1 MSLPNRI
8 EYCGHL
14 LGGQPSESQYKQ
26 LSVEGYKTVISF
38 RPLEEP
44 GAEKSKLQAE
54 SAGMK
59 FVNIPVAGAA
69 DFTKEK
75 ANEFQEA
82 LEKEEGP
89 FVVHCKSGGRV
100 AALFTLK
107 LGWCDNKSVDEAMA
121 EGEKIGLGGLDAT
134 IRKLL
139 R

>member
-38 RPLEEP
+38 RVPTEP
-44 GAEKSKLQAE
+44 GAEVSQAHAE
-54 SAGMK
+54 GAGLK
-59 FVNIPVAGAA
+59 YISIPVAGAA

-75 ANEFQEA
+75 ANEFHEA

-100 AALFTLK
+100 AALYTLK
-107 LGWCDNKSVDEAMA
+107 LGWCDGKSVDEAMA

>member
-38 RPLEEP
+38 RVETEP
-44 GAEKSKLQAE
+44 GAEKSQAHAE
-54 SAGMK
+54 GAGLK
-59 FVNIPVAGAA
+59 YISIPVAGAG

-75 ANEFQEA
+75 ANEFHEA
-82 LEKEEGP
+82 LENGEGP

-100 AALFTLK
+100 AALYTLK

>member
-26 LSVEGYKTVISF
+26 LSVEGYRTVISL
-38 RPLEEP
+38 RAPTEP
-44 GAEKSKLQAE
+44 GAELSHKHAVE
-54 SAGMK
+54 AGLRY
-59 FVNIPVAGAA
+59 VSIPVTGAA
-69 DFTKEK
+69 DYNKEK
-75 ANEFQEA
+75 ATAFHEA
-82 LEKEEGP
+82 LQGEGP

-100 AALFTLK
+100 AALYTLK
-107 LGWCDNKSVDEAMA
+107 LGWCDGKSVDEAIA
-121 EGEKIGLGGLDAT
+121 EGEKLGLGTFDVT

>member
-8 EYCGHL
+8 EYAGHL

-38 RPLEEP
+38 RNLEEP
-44 GAEKSKLQAE
+44 GAADGKTHAE
-54 SAGMK
+54 GAGLTY
-59 FVNIPVAGAA
+59 VNIRVSGTA
-69 DFTKEK
+69 DYTKEK
-75 ANEFQEA
+75 AQAFDDA
-82 LEKEEGP
+82 LKEQEGP

-107 LGWCDNKSVDEAMA
+107 LGWVDGKSVDDAMI
-121 EGEKIGLGGLDAT
+121 EGEKIGLGGLEAT

>member
-8 EYCGHL
+8 EYSGHL

-26 LSVEGYKTVISF
+26 LSVEGYKTVISI
-38 RPLEEP
+38 RAPEEP
-44 GAEKSKLQAE
+44 GATDSKNHAE

-59 FVNIPVAGAA
+59 FVCIPVAGAG

-75 ANEFQEA
+75 ARAFDEA
-82 LEKEEGP
+82 LQGEGP

-100 AALFTLK
+100 AALYTLK
-107 LGWCDNKSVDEAMA
+107 LGWVDGKSVDEAMA
-121 EGEKIGLGGLDAT
+121 EGEKIGLGGMEAA

>member
-38 RPLEEP
+38 RHPDEP
-44 GAEKSKLQAE
+44 GADVGQAHAKG
-54 SAGMK
+54 AGL
-59 FVNIPVAGAA
+59 NYISIPVAGAG

-75 ANEFQEA
+75 ANEFHEA
-82 LEKEEGP
+82 LQGEGP

-100 AALFTLK
+100 AALYTLK
-107 LGWCDNKSVDEAMA
+107 LGWCDGKSVDEAMA

>member
-26 LSVEGYKTVISF
+26 LSVEGYKTVVSF
-38 RPLEEP
+38 RVETEP
-44 GAEKSKLQAE
+44 GAEKSKAHAE
-54 SAGMK
+54 GAGLK
-59 FVNIPVAGAA
+59 YISIPVAGAG

-75 ANEFQEA
+75 ANEFHEA

-100 AALFTLK
+100 AALYTLK
-107 LGWCDNKSVDEAMA
+107 LGWCDGKTVDEAMA